1 MRMNRVFAWVLMGCL
16 MAAGVLTVRAQ
27 EPAAP
32 PVLTSPSRTETPPTP
47 VPTPAGRTTPP
58 VASSSDHR
66 LNAGDSIEISVFQEP
81 DLNARVTLSKEG
93 KVSLPLINEISLSGM
108 TTVEASQAL
117 SNRYRQGYLKNPK
130 ITVVLSDF
138 AKQRFTILGAINK
151 PGSYYFPTGE
161 TLSLL
166 QAIGM
171 AGGYTRAANASNVT
185 IQRLPGTRPI
195 KVDAK
200 RMAKQ
205 GETTPFFLQPGD
217 VITVAESIF

>member
-1 MRMNRVFAWVLMGCL
+1 MWIVMGCL
-16 MAAGVLTVRAQ
+16 LAAGIVTVEAQDTATPPLTA
-27 EPAAP
+27 PAAP
-32 PVLTSPSRTETPPTP
+32 VPRSTERT
-47 VPTPAGRTTPP
+47 APP

-66 LNAGDSIEISVFQEP
+66 LSAGDSIEISVFQEP
-81 DLNARVTLSKEG
+81 DLSARVTLSKEG
-93 KVSLPLINEISLSGM
+93 KVSLPLINEISLSGL
-108 TTVEASQAL
+108 TSVEASQAL
-117 SNRYRQGYLKNPK
+117 VQRYRQGYLKNPK
-130 ITVVLSDF
+130 ITVIITDF

-171 AGGYTRAANASNVT
+171 GGGYTRAANASNVT
-185 IQRLPGTRPI
+185 VKRRQGARPI

-205 GETTPFFLQPGD
+205 GETSPFFLQQGD
-217 VITVAESIF
+217 IITVAESIF

>member
-1 MRMNRVFAWVLMGCL
+1 MWIVMGCL
-16 MAAGVLTVRAQ
+16 MAAGIVTVEAQ
-27 EPAAP
+27 ESAAPPLTAPGVPAAP
-32 PVLTSPSRTETPPTP
+32 TAPLPGPT
-47 VPTPAGRTTPP
+47 GRTAPP

-66 LNAGDSIEISVFQEP
+66 LIAGDSIEISVFQEP

-93 KVSLPLINEISLSGM
+93 KVSLPLINEISLSGL
-108 TTVEASQAL
+108 TAVEASQAL
-117 SNRYRQGYLKNPK
+117 AQRYRQGYLKNPK
-130 ITVVLSDF
+130 ITVIISDF

-185 IQRLPGTRPI
+185 VKRRQGARLI

-205 GETTPFFLQPGD
+205 GETSPFFLQPGD
-217 VITVAESIF
+217 VITVNESIF